1 MFGVFFSILV
11 IMALLSSGSEL
22 VMRIR
27 VTKMEPRDK
36 IAWWRRGG
44 DEVVAAYTELFPD
57 SLLPRFRTF
66 AFWLLIALVATIL
79 IAILRKSI

>member
-1 MFGVFFSILV
+1 
-11 IMALLSSGSEL
+11 MALLSSGSEL

-44 DEVVAAYTELFPD
+44 DEVAAAYEALFPN
-57 SLLPRFRTF
+57 SRLPLFRTF
-66 AFWLLIALVATIL
+66 GFRVVLVLGATIL
-79 IAILRKSI
+79 TAFLWKSH

>member
-1 MFGVFFSILV
+1 MVAVFFSILG

-44 DEVVAAYTELFPD
+44 DEVVAAYEELFPN
-57 SLLPRFRTF
+57 SWLPVVRQF
-66 AFWLLIALVATIL
+66 AFWLLVGFCAVVLLSVL
-79 IAILRKSI
+79 WKSH